1 MAFLLCIQLQSS
13 EQFEIVQEETDS
25 QEDNIETLE
34 QLLNHLS
41 LTDYLETFQKE
52 KIDMDTLV
60 REFQSSLYC
69 FKDLGC

>member
-1 MAFLLCIQLQSS
+1 MKFSLCILQVQSG

-34 QLLNHLS
+34 QLLDHLS
-41 LTDYLETFQKE
+41 LTDYVETFQKE

-60 REFQSSLYC
+60 RDVRSSSCC
-69 FKDLGC
+69 FYYF